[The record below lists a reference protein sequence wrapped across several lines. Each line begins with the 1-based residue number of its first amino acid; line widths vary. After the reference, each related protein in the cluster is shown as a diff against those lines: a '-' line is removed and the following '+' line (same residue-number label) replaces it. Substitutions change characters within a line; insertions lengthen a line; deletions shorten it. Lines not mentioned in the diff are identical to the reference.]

1 MGGFFDSQ
9 DDSDI
14 EDNDK
19 NDNLQS
25 KNNIKPYMNQNT
37 NSLNQNEFTKLN
49 PSFIPPH
56 YPNLY
61 PNFDINIDNN
71 NILNSSNNQSLL
83 NIKRNRPESLNENI
97 NNTEINSSKI
107 IKEKKIDSNSQKQMN
122 SDNQINKLNK
132 SYSELIKENQK
143 LKQENEDNKKIINQY
158 NQKLK
163 DIEREIQIKVQEA
176 LNQINNEKKE
186 NENHIREIIKT
197 ALNSYKKEN
206 EEKLN
211 IIISEIPN
219 KVENDFQQ
227 KVKELENR
235 YYNNYIHKSRIK
247 KINNE
252 EHTGVKCQ
260 GCKKEPIIGIRYKCS
275 VCPNYNL
282 CENCEKENEE
292 TDGHPHIFLKIF
304 KKEQSLQLDEDMDEN
319 KEINNLNDNKKEIIN
334 TDIKEN
340 NKKNNIVISNVIIDK
355 KSTEF
360 NTYSYL
366 CLNDDLSF
374 SVFKG
379 AKDYNFNFEIKN
391 NGKFPWLKN
400 KSFLICDTNLSDII
414 VDEIKLQP
422 LNPGNVFTV
431 NILFKDLDKFI
442 PGKYNTYLDF
452 IVNNKKFGEKI
463 LIMFEIIEKNVK
475 YVSDPKTIEFRNRF
489 KIDEKTMSDELIKN
503 ALEKN
508 NNDIDKAFQSMFQD

>member
-1 MGGFFDSQ
+1 MGGFFSSP

-14 EDNDK
+14 EDND
-19 NDNLQS
+19 NNYNLQS
-25 KNNIKPYMNQNT
+25 KNNITPYTNQNI
-37 NSLNQNEFTKLN
+37 NSLNQNEFTNLN
-49 PSFIPPH
+49 QSFNPPQ
-56 YPNLY
+56 Y

-83 NIKRNRPESLNENI
+83 KIKRNRPESLNENI
-97 NNTEINSSKI
+97 NNSEINSSKI
-107 IKEKKIDSNSQKQMN
+107 IKEKKIDSNSQKQTIA
-122 SDNQINKLNK
+122 DNQINKVNK
-132 SYSELIKENQK
+132 SYSELIKENEK

-163 DIEREIQIKVQEA
+163 DIESEIHIKVQEA
-176 LNQINNEKKE
+176 LNKINNEKKE

-206 EEKLN
+206 EEKINL
-211 IIISEIPN
+211 IISEIPN
-219 KVENDFQQ
+219 KVENDFKQ

-252 EHTGVKCQ
+252 EHTGVICQ
-260 GCKKEPIIGIRYKCS
+260 GCKKIPIIGIRYKCS

-292 TDGHPHIFLKIF
+292 TDGHPHIFLKII
-304 KKEQSLQLDEDMDEN
+304 KKEQSLQLDEDLDE
-319 KEINNLNDNKKEIIN
+319 KEDINNLNDNKKEIIN

-340 NKKNNIVISNVIIDK
+340 NKKNNIVISNLIIDK
-355 KSTEF
+355 KNTEF

-366 CLNDDLSF
+366 CLNDELGF

-379 AKDYNFNFEIKN
+379 TKDYNFNFEIKN

-400 KSFLICDTNLSDII
+400 KSFLICDTNLSDKI

-422 LNPGNVFTV
+422 LNPGNVCTV
-431 NILFKDLDKFI
+431 NILFKDLEKFN
-442 PGKYNTYLDF
+442 PGKYNTYLNF
-452 IVNNKKFGEKI
+452 IVNNKTFGEKI
-463 LIMFEIIEKNVK
+463 LIMFEIIEKKVK
-475 YVSDPKTIEFRNRF
+475 YVSDPKIIEFRNRF